1 MKIKQATL
9 LKYSSSITIIAYPQA
24 INITGRYIKQDF
36 LHLSDHRSLFIH
48 LDPLTRRKG
57 VTEDEVVGWH
67 HRLNGHEFEQALRDS
82 EGQGSLACCSPWGCK
97 DSDAT
102 EWLNSN

>member
-48 LDPLTRRKG
+48 LDSLTRRKG

-67 HRLNGHEFEQALRDS
+67 HQLNAYEFEKTLGDG
-82 EGQGSLACCSPWGCK
+82 EGQGSLACCMGSQRVRHNLAMK
-97 DSDAT
+97 Q
-102 EWLNSN
+102 

>member
-67 HRLNGHEFEQALRDS
+67 HQLNGREFEQALEVGDR
-82 EGQGSLACCSPWGCK
+82 QGSLAHFIPWDHK
-97 DSDAT
+97 ESDIT
-102 EWLNSN
+102 E